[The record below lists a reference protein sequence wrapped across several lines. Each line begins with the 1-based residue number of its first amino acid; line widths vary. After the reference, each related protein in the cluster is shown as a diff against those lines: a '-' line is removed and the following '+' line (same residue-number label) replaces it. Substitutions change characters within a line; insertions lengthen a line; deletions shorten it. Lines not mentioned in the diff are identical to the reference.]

1 MVMQIIDA
9 GETMEEVEKK
19 IQQVVLD
26 KVKEC
31 VQGKSLSLLW
41 SSFMIFKPIHSCR
54 MFVLWWLYQVCD
66 FQRTIIST

>member
-1 MVMQIIDA
+1 
-9 GETMEEVEKK
+9 MEEVEKK

-41 SSFMIFKPIHSCR
+41 SSFMIFNQSTLETLTGDEFRETFIYTDKPLNADDRVRIKD
-54 MFVLWWLYQVCD
+54 L
-66 FQRTIIST
+66 ISV

>member
-1 MVMQIIDA
+1 
-9 GETMEEVEKK
+9 MEEVEKK

-54 MFVLWWLYQVCD
+54 MFVLW
-66 FQRTIIST
+66 

>member
-31 VQGKSLSLLW
+31 AQVKSLSLL
-41 SSFMIFKPIHSCR
+41 
-54 MFVLWWLYQVCD
+54 
-66 FQRTIIST
+66 